1 MFLNFKSFKLYYKL
15 ITGVIINKKQIDE
28 KIRKD
33 LLIRNDIQPCPDEI
47 KPQNIEHMHTQNL
60 LDITESLIL

>member
-1 MFLNFKSFKLYYKL
+1 MQMKSFKLYYEL
-15 ITGVIINKKQIDE
+15 ITGVIINKKQIDG

-60 LDITESLIL
+60 LDITES